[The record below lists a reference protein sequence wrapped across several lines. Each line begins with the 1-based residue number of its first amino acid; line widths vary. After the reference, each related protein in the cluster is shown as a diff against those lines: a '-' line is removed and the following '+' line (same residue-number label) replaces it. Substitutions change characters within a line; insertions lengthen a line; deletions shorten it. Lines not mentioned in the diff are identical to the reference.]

1 MYLWGWGAR
10 RLRAMKAKKF
20 YVEPQ
25 AEVVELKV
33 QGQILA
39 GSGEGE
45 GTGEGGEGA
54 PEFNW

>member
-1 MYLWGWGAR
+1 MGLGAR